1 MSSVAQASGYR
12 PGYEIAA
19 ERILE
24 MIVEQELKPG
34 DRLPTEQELA
44 DSLGLS
50 RSVTREAVKVL
61 AAIGRVS
68 AQRGRGLY
76 VGKGNSTQQGSLL
89 SGHQFMPG
97 RIEQVEQLLEFRL
110 VQEVYAAGEAARKA
124 TPPDLNRLDA
134 AINDCAKAL
143 DTDDRNLW
151 QDADTRFHLG
161 IAKASGNDFI
171 WSALESVRQLQQ
183 QVVLLALHGG
193 SGGSLHAAQEEHLEI
208 LAAIRSGDPE
218 TASAAAQSHL
228 RHTIDGYRD
237 EIAAVLAPH
246 SPAVPQ

>member
-1 MSSVAQASGYR
+1 MTLTEQSSSGYR

-24 MIVEQELKPG
+24 MIVERELQPG

-44 DSLGLS
+44 DELGLS

-76 VGKGNSTQQGSLL
+76 VGKGSSTQQASLL
-89 SGHQFMPG
+89 SGYQFIPG
-97 RIEQVEQLLEFRL
+97 RMDHVEQLLEFRL
-110 VQEVYAAGEAARKA
+110 VQETFAAGEAATKA
-124 TPPDLNRLDA
+124 TPPDLNQLA
-134 AINDCAKAL
+134 EALAEGAHAL
-143 DTDDRNLW
+143 DIDDRKLW
-151 QDADTRFHLG
+151 EEADTRFHLG

-183 QVVLLALHGG
+183 QVVVLALHGG
-193 SGGSLHAAQEEHLEI
+193 PGGSLEVALREHGEI
-208 LAAIRSGDPE
+208 LDAIRAGNPAE
-218 TASAAAQSHL
+218 ASDAARRHL
-228 RHTIDGYRD
+228 RNTIDGYRE
-237 EIAAVLAPH
+237 EIARVLVAP
-246 SPAVPQ
+246 PE